1 MSDKDENIIEEN
13 VFNIPLS
20 SGGTHT
26 TKRRAPRAL
35 RTLRSFIGKHMKTEA
50 ITISSEVNEEI
61 SRRGTER
68 PPHHLRVRAA
78 KAKDGKI
85 TIYLV
90 KREKGQTSNPTPT
103 VEN

>member
-1 MSDKDENIIEEN
+1 MSDKDENIIEET

-35 RTLRSFIGKHMKTEA
+35 RTLRSFIEKHMKTEA
-50 ITISSEVNEEI
+50 IAFSTEVNEEI
-61 SRRGTER
+61 WRRGTEK
-68 PPHHLRVRAA
+68 PPHHVRERAA
-78 KAKDGKI
+78 KAKDGKV

-90 KREKGQTSNPTPT
+90 KREKDETS
-103 VEN
+103 ES